1 MPPVQCQVYC
11 VFIRASAR
19 CVDNVRVVLLLKH
32 NGIRGALIT
41 YAIIVVATK
50 CIRGALITDA
60 LIVVAT
66 KFNWAY
72 VLDTLGIVGDIL
84 TSPAC
89 IIIPIVKPL
98 MQAAP

>member
-11 VFIRASAR
+11 VFIRVSAR

-50 CIRGALITDA
+50 C
-60 LIVVAT
+60 
-66 KFNWAY
+66 NWAY
-72 VLDTLGIVGDIL
+72 VLDTLGIVGNIL

-98 MQAAP
+98 MQAAPL